1 MVATVPAGATIMK
14 TAKNGRV
21 QYRIGNQF
29 HWTDLPDADV
39 PPTVHTLSGRDML
52 GHPEDLRVSHELAR
66 PGDALVLPVAAP
78 PRYAELIAHYEALI
92 DFSKRTAMDP
102 SVPVDQRG
110 AARGNIIQYQMA
122 IKNAQLAALIPEGT
136 EAWFA
141 SYPDELKTQLPPVLY
156 PRYMEGSGAIITT
169 QDNVIRT
176 RDPLAIAWLRQ
187 VCANPDMRNSRQIVV
202 ERTHEAMKYPLVN
215 HNTQKLFMWADLQA
229 HGQYRHDN
237 TRYAPAD
244 AM

>member
-29 HWTDLPDADV
+29 HWTDLPATDA
-39 PPTVHTLSGRDML
+39 P
-52 GHPEDLRVSHELAR
+52 
-66 PGDALVLPVAAP
+66 LPVYRADTGKYTAALMP
-78 PRYAELIAHYEALI
+78 ESEPVAETPATARYADLIAHYEALI

-141 SYPDELKTQLPPVLY
+141 SYPDELKTQIPPVLY
-156 PRYMEGSGAIITT
+156 PRYMEGSGAILIT

-215 HNTQKLFMWADLQA
+215 HNTQKLFMWADLEA